1 MARFRSAVVPWD
13 SAVTSEMQGG
23 CAART
28 LAGSVEKAEGGS
40 SGAPAANIQAY
51 GGRKGWRRGVSS
63 GVDLPRGVRGRARE
77 TCAIF
82 HHYADTMVGL
92 AGSYVLLFLLALLPT
107 SPLIFLP
114 SLLVRRVVSVLDP
127 RSSHTR
133 THARVAVF
141 TSCSTP
147 CFCLSI
153 FVLSFPLNTH
163 LKLFLT
169 FFLLLVI
176 TSTYLAYTRFA
187 YIFSL
192 ERC

>member
-40 SGAPAANIQAY
+40 CREHRQQIYKHRG
-51 GGRKGWRRGVSS
+51 GGRAGGEGGFRRGLS

-107 SPLIFLP
+107 SPLIFLS
-114 SLLVRRVVSVLDP
+114 SLLVRRVVFILDP
-127 RSSHTR
+127 RA
-133 THARVAVF
+133 HAHAHAYVCPCNCFYISLMLVF
-141 TSCSTP
+141 AFP
-147 CFCLSI
+147 F
-153 FVLSFPLNTH
+153 LSFFPTIYTYLTPNFISCF
-163 LKLFLT
+163 LFIICH
-169 FFLLLVI
+169 FLL
-176 TSTYLAYTRFA
+176 
-187 YIFSL
+187 YI
-192 ERC
+192 

>member
-40 SGAPAANIQAY
+40 CREHRQQIYKRMGERGRGRGTEGKEE
-51 GGRKGWRRGVSS
+51 GGFRRGLS

-107 SPLIFLP
+107 SPLIFLS
-114 SLLVRRVVSVLDP
+114 SLLVRHVISVLDP
-127 RSSHTR
+127 RAHAHAYAYSSI
-133 THARVAVF
+133 AVF
-141 TSCSTP
+141 TS
-147 CFCLSI
+147 
-153 FVLSFPLNTH
+153 
-163 LKLFLT
+163 
-169 FFLLLVI
+169 
-176 TSTYLAYTRFA
+176 A
-187 YIFSL
+187 
-192 ERC
+192 

>member
-40 SGAPAANIQAY
+40 CREHRQQIYKHTGEEGREAR
-51 GGRKGWRRGVSS
+51 GGGVCRGLS

-107 SPLIFLP
+107 SPLIFLS
-114 SLLVRRVVSVLDP
+114 SLLVRRAVFILDP
-127 RSSHTR
+127 RA
-133 THARVAVF
+133 HAHAYA
-141 TSCSTP
+141 
-147 CFCLSI
+147 CL
-153 FVLSFPLNTH
+153 T
-163 LKLFLT
+163 
-169 FFLLLVI
+169 
-176 TSTYLAYTRFA
+176 
-187 YIFSL
+187 
-192 ERC
+192 